1 MKQPILLILI
11 LCMTIQ
17 IGWTQ
22 NNATTIAYIAQYK
35 TIAMKEMKR
44 TGVPASITLAQA
56 IVESNSGE
64 SNLAKN
70 HNNHFGIKCKS
81 DWTGAKT
88 YQDDDAKQE
97 CFRAYDAA
105 ELSFKDHSN
114 FLKNRPN
121 YVDLFLLDPVDDTA
135 WAYGLKKAGYAT
147 ASDYPK
153 KLLKIIDDY
162 ELAQYNFP
170 ELANEIE
177 EEEEGV
183 KTPSDTP
190 VNNVLADTHVKKT
203 PSDTPINNVL
213 ADTPVKK
220 TPSDTP
226 VNKVL
231 ADTPVN
237 KVIVDTPVN
246 KLIVDTPVN
255 KVIIETP
262 VKTLNKPL
270 GIAQKNSNDS
280 LATLPVVALDT
291 IKKEVIIAVQTTKKE
306 PVKIDTAKATTM
318 TQPILPKQPTYNYPE
333 VKFRI
338 NQVPVILGKEN
349 MSFIEIA
356 LKYNL
361 PLYKL
366 FEYNEI
372 EASNLLERDQLIFLA
387 SKKKIGATSFHTVKY
402 NTSLHEIS
410 QLEGVQ
416 LSALKLY
423 NPQLTDS
430 IKEGT
435 QVLMFKEKEN
445 STVIKKDNSLLF
457 NKRKK

>member
-1 MKQPILLILI
+1 MKQTILLILI
-11 LCMTIQ
+11 FCTSIQ
-17 IGWTQ
+17 IGRAQ
-22 NNATTIAYIAQYK
+22 NNKTTIAYIDQFKA
-35 TIAMKEMKR
+35 IAIKEMKR

-81 DWTGAKT
+81 DWTGAKA

-97 CFRAYDAA
+97 CFRAYEAA

-147 ASDYPK
+147 AADYPK

-170 ELANEIE
+170 ELENEIE
-177 EEEEGV
+177 EEAST
-183 KTPSDTP
+183 K
-190 VNNVLADTHVKKT
+190 
-203 PSDTPINNVL
+203 VL

-220 TPSDTP
+220 TPSDAP

-231 ADTPVN
+231 ADTPVKKVVIDTPVK
-237 KVIVDTPVN
+237 KVIIDTPVKKMVIDTPKIKVVVDTPTV
-246 KLIVDTPVN
+246 KKDTVP
-255 KVIIETP
+255 
-262 VKTLNKPL
+262 
-270 GIAQKNSNDS
+270 S
-280 LATLPVVALDT
+280 
-291 IKKEVIIAVQTTKKE
+291 
-306 PVKIDTAKATTM
+306 
-318 TQPILPKQPTYNYPE
+318 QPKYNYPE
-333 VKFRI
+333 GRFRI

-349 MSFIEIA
+349 MSFLEIA
-356 LKYNL
+356 FKYNV

-366 FEYNEI
+366 FEYNDI
-372 EASNLLERDQLIFLA
+372 NKSNLLERDQLIFLA
-387 SKKKIGATSFHTVKY
+387 PKKKSGATSFHTVKY
-402 NTSLHEIS
+402 STSLQEIS
-410 QLEGVQ
+410 QLEGIQ
-416 LSALKLY
+416 LSVFKLY
-423 NPQLTDS
+423 NPQLTDP

-435 QVLMFKEKEN
+435 KVLLFKQKEH
-445 STVIKKDNSLLF
+445 SPVVKKDNSLLF
-457 NKRKK
+457 NKTKK

>member
-11 LCMTIQ
+11 FCIAVQ
-17 IGWTQ
+17 SGRTQ
-22 NNATTIAYIAQYK
+22 NNKITIAYIDQFK
-35 TIAMKEMKR
+35 GIAVKEMKR

-81 DWTGAKT
+81 DWTGAKA
-88 YQDDDAKQE
+88 YQDDDTKQE
-97 CFRAYDAA
+97 CFRAYEAA

-114 FLKNRPN
+114 FLKSRPN

-177 EEEEGV
+177 EEEGV
-183 KTPSDTP
+183 KTPSDAP
-190 VNNVLADTHVKKT
+190 VNKVLADEPVKK
-203 PSDTPINNVL
+203 VL
-213 ADTPVKK
+213 ADTPVNKVLADAPVNK
-220 TPSDTP
+220 VIADTP

-231 ADTPVN
+231 ADTP
-237 KVIVDTPVN
+237 
-246 KLIVDTPVN
+246 
-255 KVIIETP
+255 
-262 VKTLNKPL
+262 TL
-270 GIAQKNSNDS
+270 
-280 LATLPVVALDT
+280 
-291 IKKEVIIAVQTTKKE
+291 KKDMVPNQTK
-306 PVKIDTAKATTM
+306 
-318 TQPILPKQPTYNYPE
+318 YNYPE
-333 VKFRI
+333 GRFRI

-349 MSFIEIA
+349 MSFLEIA
-356 LKYNL
+356 FKYNV

-366 FEYNEI
+366 FEYNDI
-372 EASNLLERDQLIFLA
+372 NKSNLLERDQLIFLA
-387 SKKKIGATSFHTVKY
+387 PKKKSGATSFHIVKY
-402 NTSLHEIS
+402 NTSLQEIS

-423 NPQLTDS
+423 NPQLTDP
-430 IKEGT
+430 IKIGT
-435 QVLMFKEKEN
+435 QIFLFKQKDN
-445 STVIKKDNSLLF
+445 SPYIKKDNSVLF
-457 NKRKK
+457 KKNNSSTPK

>member
-1 MKQPILLILI
+1 MKKSIRLILI
-11 LCMTIQ
+11 FCMTIQ

-56 IVESNSGE
+56 ILESNSGE

-81 DWTGAKT
+81 DWTGAKA

-97 CFRAYDAA
+97 CFRAYDNA
-105 ELSFKDHSN
+105 EVSFKDHSN

-170 ELANEIE
+170 ELENEVE
-177 EEEEGV
+177 VEEEEGV
-183 KTPSDTP
+183 KTPSDG
-190 VNNVLADTHVKKT
+190 
-203 PSDTPINNVL
+203 
-213 ADTPVKK
+213 
-220 TPSDTP
+220 P

-237 KVIVDTPVN
+237 KVITDTPT
-246 KLIVDTPVN
+246 KS
-255 KVIIETP
+255 
-262 VKTLNKPL
+262 LNKPT
-270 GIAQKNSNDS
+270 GIAQINTTNN
-280 LATLPVVALDT
+280 LAPLPTQTLPVQTLPAPQKDTLKKDT
-291 IKKEVIIAVQTTKKE
+291 IKKEVITVVQTTKIEK
-306 PVKIDTAKATTM
+306 VKIDTTKAATI
-318 TQPILPKQPTYNYPE
+318 TQSVLPKQPTYNYPE
-333 VKFRI
+333 GQFRI
-338 NQVPVILGKEN
+338 NQVPVILGKEK

-356 LKYNL
+356 LKYKV

-366 FEYNEI
+366 FEYNDI
-372 EASNLLERDQLIFLA
+372 KASNLLERDQLIFLA
-387 SKKKIGATSFHTVKY
+387 PKKKTGAASFHIVKY
-402 NTSLHEIS
+402 NSSLQEIS

-416 LSALKLY
+416 LSLLKLY
-423 NPQLTDS
+423 NPDLVEPL
-430 IKEGT
+430 KEGT
-435 QVLMFKEKEN
+435 QV
-445 STVIKKDNSLLF
+445 ILF
-457 NKRKK
+457 NKKK

>member
-22 NNATTIAYIAQYK
+22 NNAITIAYIAQYK
-35 TIAMKEMKR
+35 AIAMKEMKR

-56 IVESNSGE
+56 ILESNSGE

-81 DWTGAKT
+81 DWTGAKA
-88 YQDDDAKQE
+88 YQDDDSKQE

-147 ASDYPK
+147 AADYPK

-177 EEEEGV
+177 EEEAST
-183 KTPSDTP
+183 K
-190 VNNVLADTHVKKT
+190 VLAD
-203 PSDTPINNVL
+203 
-213 ADTPVKK
+213 A
-220 TPSDTP
+220 P

-237 KVIVDTPVN
+237 KTPS
-246 KLIVDTPVN
+246 DAS
-255 KVIIETP
+255 
-262 VKTLNKPL
+262 VKPLNKPS
-270 GIAQKNSNDS
+270 GITQMNSNNILAPLPSKS
-280 LATLPVVALDT
+280 LPTKLLAAVSKDT
-291 IKKEVIIAVQTTKKE
+291 IKKEIVTVVQTTKKE
-306 PVKIDTAKATTM
+306 PINIDTTIATSI
-318 TQPILPKQPTYNYPE
+318 TQPTLSKQPKYNYPE
-333 VKFRI
+333 GRFRI
-338 NQVPVILGKEN
+338 NQVPAILGKEN
-349 MSFIEIA
+349 MSYIDIA
-356 LKYNL
+356 IKYNV

-372 EASNLLERDQLIFLA
+372 ETSNLLKIDQLIFLA
-387 SKKKIGATSFHTVKY
+387 PKKKTGATSFHMVKY

-410 QLEGVQ
+410 QLEGMQ

-423 NPQLTDS
+423 NPQLTDPV
-430 IKEGT
+430 KEGT
-435 QVLMFKEKEN
+435 QVLLFKQKDN
-445 STVIKKDNSLLF
+445 SPDVKKDNSLLF

>member
-1 MKQPILLILI
+1 MKKSIRLILI
-11 LCMTIQ
+11 FCMTIQ

-35 TIAMKEMKR
+35 AIAMKEMKR

-56 IVESNSGE
+56 ILESNSGE

-81 DWTGAKT
+81 DWTGAKA

-97 CFRAYDAA
+97 CFRAYETA
-105 ELSFKDHSN
+105 EVSFKDHSN

-147 ASDYPK
+147 ATDYPK

-170 ELANEIE
+170 ELENEVE
-177 EEEEGV
+177 EEASA
-183 KTPSDTP
+183 K
-190 VNNVLADTHVKKT
+190 
-203 PSDTPINNVL
+203 VL

-220 TPSDTP
+220 TPSDGP

-237 KVIVDTPVN
+237 KVIT
-246 KLIVDTPVN
+246 
-255 KVIIETP
+255 ETP
-262 VKTLNKPL
+262 TKSLNKPT
-270 GIAQKNSNDS
+270 GIAQINTTNN
-280 LATLPVVALDT
+280 LAPLPTQTLPVQTLSAPQKDTLKKDT
-291 IKKEVIIAVQTTKKE
+291 IKKEVITVVQTTKIEK
-306 PVKIDTAKATTM
+306 VKIDTTKAATI
-318 TQPILPKQPTYNYPE
+318 TQSVLPKQPTYNYPE
-333 VKFRI
+333 GQFRI
-338 NQVPVILGKEN
+338 NQVPVILGKEK

-356 LKYNL
+356 LKYKV

-366 FEYNEI
+366 FEYNDI
-372 EASNLLERDQLIFLA
+372 KASNLLERDQLIFLA
-387 SKKKIGATSFHTVKY
+387 PKKKTGAASFHIVKY
-402 NTSLHEIS
+402 NSSLQEIS

-416 LSALKLY
+416 LSLLKLY
-423 NPQLTDS
+423 NPDLVEPL
-430 IKEGT
+430 KEGT
-435 QVLMFKEKEN
+435 QV
-445 STVIKKDNSLLF
+445 ILF
-457 NKRKK
+457 NKKK